1 MELKEGQ
8 KIPIDKLLDPEVELH
23 PEISK
28 WRDTITVDM
37 KLLNSLKEGQIQAIV
52 FRLLKNG
59 KHQLVAGARRYFHQ
73 KLLKTPWVEI
83 PKVVKEM
90 TEQEALLTAAS
101 ENMFRKDFTPW
112 EEARVINS
120 LLKGKLTIKDLAKRF
135 GVSES
140 YIRSR
145 RDLMKLPE
153 KIRKRFAAKDI
164 GIGYA
169 SPMLKLE
176 KYPEAQDEMIEKI
189 LKGKESSYY
198 GFKTIEKAE
207 EFVNETLKAVK
218 DQEALLEKYG
228 PCPVCGSNDIAES
241 YGNERLQC
249 HACQHSWHGITKEPW
264 EYYRAKQNLEEMG
277 IKIEEAAPGTLKLT
291 PEEVASVLARKAR
304 EKERA
309 EQEHETEKVPEKF
322 RLKIPLEDL
331 VTPLLSENIQKVE
344 FSGSTIE
351 IQLIE
356 DTEMHFVGMKK
367 DYKSGELARIEVT
380 GYSSQEDAK
389 RVHAHIAKCTE

>member
-8 KIPIDKLLDPEVELH
+8 KIPVDKLLDPEVELH

-37 KLLNSLKEGQIQAIV
+37 KLLNSLKDGQIQPIV
-52 FRLLKNG
+52 FRILRNG

-73 KLLKTPWVEI
+73 KLLKTPWEEI
-83 PKVVKEM
+83 PKVIKEM

-120 LLKGKLTIKDLAKRF
+120 LLKVKLSIKDLAERF
-135 GVSES
+135 DVSES

-176 KYPEAQDEMIEKI
+176 KYPEAQDEMIENI
-189 LKGKESSYY
+189 LRGKDSSYY
-198 GFKTIEKAE
+198 GFNTIEKAE

-218 DQEALLEKYG
+218 DKEALLEKYG
-228 PCPVCGSNDIAES
+228 ACTKCGSTNIGKS
-241 YGNERLQC
+241 WGNEEHLRC
-249 HACQHSWHGITKEPW
+249 EDCGHSWHGVTKEAW
-264 EYYRAKQNLEEMG
+264 EYYELKQNAKEMG
-277 IKIEEAAPGTLKLT
+277 IEIEESAPGTLKLT
-291 PEEVASVLARKAR
+291 PKQVADVMEAKARKDR
-304 EKERA
+304 EKEEESKRI
-309 EQEHETEKVPEKF
+309 PEKF

-344 FSGSTIE
+344 FSGSTIT

-356 DTEMHFVGMKK
+356 DTDMHFVGMKK

-389 RVHAHIAKCTE
+389 LVHAHIAKCTE